1 MSQPAI
7 GHHVADV
14 LYAIAPRDVLHAIG
28 DNDTKDRAPA
38 PLGVSADSLDQA
50 SDGVVER
57 CSAAWLILRFVQ
69 ERKFRQWHSVSN
81 GFDLVVEK
89 QETET
94 GVAVQGS
101 LFIDQVIDAVD
112 DNAK

>member
-7 GHHVADV
+7 GHHLADV
-14 LYAIAPRDVLHAIG
+14 LYSMVSGGVLHAIG

-57 CSAAWLILRFVQ
+57 CSAAWLILAIRPGAEIQTVAQ
-69 ERKFRQWHSVSN
+69 RLEWFRPCC
-81 GFDLVVEK
+81 
-89 QETET
+89 
-94 GVAVQGS
+94 
-101 LFIDQVIDAVD
+101 
-112 DNAK
+112 